1 MLIKKCQTFKTIP
14 MEEKVKTST
23 TTLAFD
29 IKVQLLNKEKGVL
42 VDAIAAGS
50 KLTKAD
56 AGREADIIEDWIDIT
71 IDPSEKVNELPKIE
85 IQSHSKLT
93 KADSGRA

>member
-1 MLIKKCQTFKTIP
+1 MEGIEIKSTTNLEF
-14 MEEKVKTST
+14 EVKVK
-23 TTLAFD
+23 LAS
-29 IKVQLLNKEKGVL
+29 KEKGEL
-42 VDAIAAGS
+42 IDAIVAGA

-71 IDPSEKVNELPKIE
+71 IDPSEKVGELPKVE
-85 IQSHSKLT
+85 MKSHSKLT

>member
-1 MLIKKCQTFKTIP
+1 MEGTEKTG
-14 MEEKVKTST
+14 T
-23 TTLAFD
+23 TTLSFD
-29 IKVQLLNKEKGVL
+29 IKVQLFNKEKGEL

-56 AGREADIIEDWIDIT
+56 SGLKADIIDDWIDIT

-85 IQSHSKLT
+85 IQSHSKMT
-93 KADSGRA
+93 KADSGRVS

>member
-1 MLIKKCQTFKTIP
+1 MQ
-14 MEEKVKTST
+14 ENEKVSTST
-23 TTLAFD
+23 LEFD
-29 IKVQLLNKEKGVL
+29 VKVRLFNKEKGEL

-56 AGREADIIEDWIDIT
+56 SGREAIIIEDWIDIT
-71 IDPSEKVNELPKIE
+71 IDPSEKIGELPKIE

-93 KADSGRA
+93 KADSGKTV

>member
-1 MLIKKCQTFKTIP
+1 MEGTEIKATTNLEF
-14 MEEKVKTST
+14 EVKVK
-23 TTLAFD
+23 LAS
-29 IKVQLLNKEKGVL
+29 KEKGEL
-42 VDAIAAGS
+42 IDAIVAGA

-71 IDPSEKVNELPKIE
+71 IDPSEKVGELPKVE
-85 IQSHSKLT
+85 MKSHSKLT

>member
-1 MLIKKCQTFKTIP
+1 MQ
-14 MEEKVKTST
+14 ENEKVSTST
-23 TTLAFD
+23 LEFD
-29 IKVQLLNKEKGVL
+29 VKVRLFNKEKGEL

-56 AGREADIIEDWIDIT
+56 SGREAIIIEDWIDIK
-71 IDPSEKVNELPKIE
+71 IDPSEKIGELPKIE

-93 KADSGRA
+93 KADSGKTV

>member
-1 MLIKKCQTFKTIP
+1 MEGIEIKSTTNLEF
-14 MEEKVKTST
+14 EVKVK
-23 TTLAFD
+23 LAG
-29 IKVQLLNKEKGVL
+29 KEKGEL
-42 VDAIAAGS
+42 IDAIVAGA

-71 IDPSEKVNELPKIE
+71 IDPSEKVGELPKVE
-85 IQSHSKLT
+85 MKSHSKLT

>member
-1 MLIKKCQTFKTIP
+1 
-14 MEEKVKTST
+14 MEGTEKTST
-23 TTLAFD
+23 TTLSFD
-29 IKVQLLNKEKGVL
+29 IKVQLLHKEIGEL

-56 AGREADIIEDWIDIT
+56 SGREADIIEDWIDIT

-85 IQSHSKLT
+85 IQSHSKMT

>member
-1 MLIKKCQTFKTIP
+1 
-14 MEEKVKTST
+14 MEGTEKTST
-23 TTLAFD
+23 TTISFEV
-29 IKVQLLNKEKGVL
+29 KVQLANKEKGEL

-56 AGREADIIEDWIDIT
+56 SGREADIIEDWIDIT

-85 IQSHSKLT
+85 IQSHSKMT
-93 KADSGRA
+93 KADSGRVS

>member
-1 MLIKKCQTFKTIP
+1 MQ
-14 MEEKVKTST
+14 ENEKVSTST
-23 TTLAFD
+23 LEFEV
-29 IKVQLLNKEKGVL
+29 KVKLFNKEKGEL

-56 AGREADIIEDWIDIT
+56 AGREAIIIEDWIDIR
-71 IDPSEKVNELPKIE
+71 IDPSEKIGELPKID

-93 KADSGRA
+93 KADSGRTEKC

>member
-1 MLIKKCQTFKTIP
+1 MEGTEIKATTSLEF
-14 MEEKVKTST
+14 EVKVK
-23 TTLAFD
+23 LAS
-29 IKVQLLNKEKGVL
+29 KEKGEVI
-42 VDAIAAGS
+42 DAIVAGA

-71 IDPSEKVNELPKIE
+71 IDPSEKVGELPKVE
-85 IQSHSKLT
+85 MKSHSKLT

>member
-1 MLIKKCQTFKTIP
+1 MQ
-14 MEEKVKTST
+14 ENEKVSTST
-23 TTLAFD
+23 LEFD
-29 IKVQLLNKEKGVL
+29 VKVQLFNKEKGEL

-56 AGREADIIEDWIDIT
+56 AGREAIIIEDWIDIR
-71 IDPSEKVNELPKIE
+71 IDPSEKIGELPKID

-93 KADSGRA
+93 KADSGRTEKC

>member
-1 MLIKKCQTFKTIP
+1 MQ
-14 MEEKVKTST
+14 ENEKVSTST
-23 TTLAFD
+23 LEFD
-29 IKVQLLNKEKGVL
+29 VKVRLFNKEKGEL

-56 AGREADIIEDWIDIT
+56 AGREAIIIEDWIDIT
-71 IDPSEKVNELPKIE
+71 IDPSQKIGELPKIE

-93 KADSGRA
+93 KADSGKTV

>member
-1 MLIKKCQTFKTIP
+1 MEGIEIKATTSLEF
-14 MEEKVKTST
+14 EVKVK
-23 TTLAFD
+23 LAS
-29 IKVQLLNKEKGVL
+29 KEKGEVI
-42 VDAIAAGS
+42 DAIVAGA

-71 IDPSEKVNELPKIE
+71 IDPSEKVGELPKVE
-85 IQSHSKLT
+85 MKSHSKLT